1 MSAIGRVRSAWTP
14 AIILILVLTPIA
26 RTPCEEPRPGTVQWS
41 NGEAVTGAIAPVPG
55 TTLQFHDGRTLLN
68 LDFTRLRELRL
79 VPEKETLERQ
89 FRMPEAG
96 KAFREESGAPY
107 PLRQFKVQVVFT
119 SGETASGH
127 LYTAAFTV
135 DPGGSDDPAAP
146 PVPRRKVIL
155 PAKQQG
161 RPGDAFATLV
171 YPSRISFS
179 DAGAAPAQPL
189 AVRVADPAVE
199 EFAAVTRDGLALLES
214 TRTMPGRFAIASGL
228 GAELFLATR
237 AGTRITV
244 GWPAGDAALTA
255 RMTTALADAA
265 DFFDDRKL
273 LGAWRQEGS
282 LDLFTLVLLWRRSAV
297 TGAPGHPWQV
307 GLMRWHLESDEAGAR
322 VMLAGR
328 GEVFRGL
335 AETAADLPQVTCS
348 AALWQPPIVGGELVV
363 DK

>member
-1 MSAIGRVRSAWTP
+1 MKHH
-14 AIILILVLTPIA
+14 LIAFAVVLACA
-26 RTPCEEPRPGTVQWS
+26 RAAAEEPRPGTVQWS
-41 NGEAVTGAIAPVPG
+41 NGETVTGAIAPVPG
-55 TTLQFHDGRTLLN
+55 TTLQFHDGKTLLT
-68 LDFTRLRELRL
+68 LDFARLRELRL

-107 PLRQFKVQVVFT
+107 PLRQFKVQVVLT
-119 SGETASGH
+119 SGETANGH

-155 PAKQQG
+155 LAKQQG
-161 RPGDAFATLV
+161 KPGDAFSSLV

-199 EFAAVTRDGLALLES
+199 ELAAVTRDGLALLES
-214 TRTMPGRFAIASGL
+214 TRTMPGRFSIASGL

-244 GWPAGDAALTA
+244 GWPAADPLLVA
-255 RMTTALADAA
+255 RMTTALSDAA
-265 DFFDDRKL
+265 DFFDDRRL
-273 LGAWRQEGS
+273 LGVWRAEGA
-282 LDLFTLVLLWRRSAV
+282 LDVFTLVLLWRRSAV

-307 GLMRWHLESDEAGAR
+307 GLMRWHRESDEPAAR

-328 GEVFRGL
+328 GELFRGL
-335 AETAADLPQVTCS
+335 AETAAELPQVTCS
-348 AALWQPPIVGGELVV
+348 AAMWQPPVVAGELVV
-363 DK
+363 GK